1 MEGKISVIIL
11 VHGDEKELNRCVDRI
26 LNQNYENYELI
37 VVSTQKNSE
46 LEEKANN
53 TDLMTL
59 YIKDVDKLE
68 DLRAYALNKANGNI
82 FYVKSKYLFLSN
94 TITDLRKVMIEN
106 QVDVVTAGEK
116 EFNADKRVFYRIQ
129 RDDKVVDI
137 SDRKEVEVS
146 SLNGCLIKK
155 EIFDG
160 IDDLNLEDNKL
171 VNRILEKA
179 NKVMLK
185 NSDYLIKLID

>member
-1 MEGKISVIIL
+1 
-11 VHGDEKELNRCVDRI
+11 
-26 LNQNYENYELI
+26 
-37 VVSTQKNSE
+37 
-46 LEEKANN
+46 
-53 TDLMTL
+53 
-59 YIKDVDKLE
+59 
-68 DLRAYALNKANGNI
+68 
-82 FYVKSKYLFLSN
+82 
-94 TITDLRKVMIEN
+94 MIEN

-185 NSDYLIKLID
+185 NSDYLIKVFD